1 MNIPSHGKYGWLPIL
16 YEITKDLNPKKIVE
30 FGPGVGFTTVTI
42 ASAIKDLGG
51 DVLVNS
57 YDIWMDKY
65 WGRKENSLKFFEEW
79 GVSQYINLE
88 HLDFYDWIKLP
99 KEEREFDLLYFDIN
113 NNGEKLSTLYDNVKH
128 NIDNGSVVLFEGGS
142 EVRDNNGVGGS
153 KMSDLKNDIG
163 YKVLTKNVK
172 YSLSA
177 IYNKEIYELN
187 Y

>member
-99 KEEREFDLLYFDIN
+99 KEEREFDLLYFDI
-113 NNGEKLSTLYDNVKH
+113 DNP
-128 NIDNGSVVLFEGGS
+128 
-142 EVRDNNGVGGS
+142 
-153 KMSDLKNDIG
+153 
-163 YKVLTKNVK
+163 
-172 YSLSA
+172 
-177 IYNKEIYELN
+177 
-187 Y
+187 

>member
-65 WGRKENSLKFFEEW
+65 ERILDM
-79 GVSQYINLE
+79 ILE
-88 HLDFYDWIKLP
+88 
-99 KEEREFDLLYFDIN
+99 
-113 NNGEKLSTLYDNVKH
+113 
-128 NIDNGSVVLFEGGS
+128 
-142 EVRDNNGVGGS
+142 
-153 KMSDLKNDIG
+153 
-163 YKVLTKNVK
+163 
-172 YSLSA
+172 
-177 IYNKEIYELN
+177 
-187 Y
+187 

>member
-88 HLDFYDWIKLP
+88 HLDFYDWIKLQ

-142 EVRDNNGVGGS
+142 EVRDNYGVGGS